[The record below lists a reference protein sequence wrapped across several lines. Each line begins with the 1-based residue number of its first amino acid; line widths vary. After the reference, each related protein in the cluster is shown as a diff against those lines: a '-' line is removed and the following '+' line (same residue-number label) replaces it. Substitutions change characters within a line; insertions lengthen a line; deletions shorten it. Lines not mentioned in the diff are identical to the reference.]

1 MAGVSSGDG
10 LNENESRSVPVGADS
25 GKTRGLGML
34 VRMIWLS
41 TCVLAL
47 GGCSLMQPGSSGDA
61 RRSDAAESAP
71 DTAPVRFEEVHVVGE
86 ELPPLEESR
95 PAAEESTDERETLRR
110 KVDASRMGNRKL
122 DEDTPQ
128 PSTARVA
135 TPASRGLKAP
145 DDPNLA
151 PMAGRVGIMS
161 LLGNDLRH
169 IHASPPFGGHTQNYN
184 VQYDFNGYVVEELR
198 KSLLKNTPYQPVM
211 VNGTAALRQAGTTWQ
226 ETWDGERF
234 APTFQR
240 EFDGIIEQNRLVMI
254 IVVSYTTVGDGLMMG
269 GQKLSGSGLYTR
281 KTLGSTST
289 AVFSTLQFHRVAGK
303 PARLLLP
310 VAPANDR
317 SVGDLGNVALPK
329 DLDNLPPRYLVPVY
343 EPLRTIVQN
352 KIHGLIGLPRKL
364 GF

>member
-1 MAGVSSGDG
+1 MAGVSCGDG
-10 LNENESRSVPVGADS
+10 LNQNESHSAPIGVES

-34 VRMIWLS
+34 VRTIWLS
-41 TCVLAL
+41 TCVLVL
-47 GGCSLMQPGSSGDA
+47 GGCALMQPGSSGDSG
-61 RRSDAAESAP
+61 RGESTESGP

-86 ELPPLEESR
+86 ELPPLQPES
-95 PAAEESTDERETLRR
+95 PPAEESTGVLEDLRR
-110 KVDASRMGNRKL
+110 KIDAARSGNPEPGDAASQRSTSR
-122 DEDTPQ
+122 
-128 PSTARVA
+128 AA
-135 TPASRGLKAP
+135 TPSSQGLKAP

-226 ETWDGERF
+226 DTWDGERF

-240 EFDGIIEQNRLVMI
+240 EFDGIMEQNRLVMI
-254 IVVSYTTVGDGLMMG
+254 IVVSYTNLSDGLMMG

-281 KTLGSTST
+281 KALGKTST
-289 AVFSTLQFHRVAGK
+289 AVFSTLQFHRVASK

-317 SVGDLGNVALPK
+317 SVGDLSNVALPK
-329 DLDNLPPRYLVPVY
+329 DLENLPPRYLVPVY

-352 KIHGLIGLPRKL
+352 KIHGLISLPRKL